1 MTPQTVNGTRA
12 ARVPHTL
19 VLLFGM
25 MVVAWLMTWL
35 LPQGSFD
42 TVQNEAGRSL
52 VVAGTYA
59 PVDDRVQL
67 SPLALFTAIPRAMA
81 DAAPIIFFVL
91 IVGGAVGT
99 LRASGAID
107 AGLGRALHL
116 LAGHPGWL
124 IAGGVTL
131 FATASAALGTS
142 AEYIPLV
149 AILAALAVSLQ
160 FDRMTA
166 VGIVLAGYGAGY
178 GVAFLN
184 PFTVLAAHEVA
195 ELQPG
200 SGMWYRLLLFIP
212 FVGIGIHHV
221 WRYARRVQDDPA
233 RSLVAGLPAN
243 IEPVTETLALNGRH
257 RACLLATLGTILLL
271 IWGIGWRGWYLNELT
286 ATFFG
291 LAVVIIAIG
300 RLGASAGAQAFVQ
313 GAAELV
319 GTALLIGFARG
330 ISLLLEDGQVLH
342 TIVHGLSI
350 PLQMVGEH
358 LAAVGMLLVQTL
370 LNLFI
375 PSGSGQAYATMPI
388 MTPVADLVGI
398 QRQVAV
404 LAFQFGDG
412 FSNIVVPTNPVLM
425 GILGAAAIPYDRW
438 LRFVLPLLAKWLV
451 AAAAALMVAVS
462 IGYH

>member
-1 MTPQTVNGTRA
+1 MQDTTA
-12 ARVPHTL
+12 ARGPRVPHTL

-25 MVVAWLMTWL
+25 MVVAWLMTWV
-35 LPQGSFD
+35 LPQGGFD
-42 TVQNEAGRSL
+42 TVQNDAGRSV
-52 VVAGTYA
+52 VVAGTYERA
-59 PVDDRVQL
+59 DSRVHL
-67 SPLALFTAIPRAMA
+67 SPLALLTAIPRAMA

-99 LRASGAID
+99 LRTSGAID
-107 AGLGRALHL
+107 AGLGRALHML
-116 LAGHPGWL
+116 SGHPAWL
-124 IAGGVTL
+124 ITGGVTL
-131 FATASAALGTS
+131 FAIASAALGTS

-221 WRYARRVQDDPA
+221 WRYAKRVQADPS
-233 RSLVAGLPAN
+233 RSLVAGVPAN
-243 IEPVTETLALNGRH
+243 IESVRETLVLNGRH
-257 RACLLATLGTILLL
+257 RACLLATLATILLL
-271 IWGIGWRGWYLNELT
+271 IWGIGSQGWYLNELT

-291 LAVVIIAIG
+291 LAVAIIVIG
-300 RLGASAGAQAFVQ
+300 RLGASAGAQAFVN
-313 GAAELV
+313 GASELV

-388 MTPVADLVGI
+388 MAPVADLVGI
-398 QRQVAV
+398 ERQVAV

-425 GILGAAAIPYDRW
+425 GILGAAAIPYERW
-438 LRFVLPLLAKWLV
+438 LRFVLPLMAKWLV
-451 AAAAALMVAVS
+451 AAAVALVIAVS